1 MLCMAGDIAHGW
13 TIRMRKGGTMAA
25 RQAEPCAVC
34 GEDTAAGSPL
44 FSDRGVS
51 TQGETRQYLC
61 SLCAAELRPS
71 REVHSDEERE
81 RRRRRLESAA
91 LVFGPATRQ

>member
-1 MLCMAGDIAHGW
+1 M
-13 TIRMRKGGTMAA
+13 A
-25 RQAEPCAVC
+25 RQVEPCVVC

-51 TQGETRQYLC
+51 TKGETRQYLC
-61 SLCAAELRPS
+61 SLCAAEMDPS

-81 RRRRRLESAA
+81 MWRRRLESAA
-91 LVFGPATRQ
+91 FAFFPATRV